1 MNASSKDIRDI
12 LEACGESSEYDDLVF
27 SGTGITVFIGREP
40 STPINSVTIFDTP
53 GFSPYLGL
61 TSVGY
66 EYPSIQI
73 RVRNNAY
80 LTGWDLINDIKTVLH
95 GLNGEIEGT
104 TTYHLIE
111 CMLDPFLLDWDTQD
125 RARFVCSFNCQRS

>member
-1 MNASSKDIRDI
+1 MNPTSQDIAAI
-12 LEACGESSEYDDLVF
+12 LAAEVSLALVLGTNLFVGKEPATPDD
-27 SGTGITVFIGREP
+27 
-40 STPINSVTIFDTP
+40 SVTIFDIP
-53 GFSPYLGL
+53 GGAPLLTLG
-61 TSVGY
+61 GKGGGDY
-66 EYPSIQI
+66 FHPSIQI